1 MKKTPSLSGVLD
13 AAPLRDIYAKL
24 TGKTLHSEDEIVAAS
39 VSAPKLCGVYFL
51 IKNKRVV
58 YVGQSISVWNR
69 ISIHAAEGKSF
80 DRAAFIACEKKH
92 LDILEALYIHVL
104 RPSLNGNVS
113 PSGVKAA
120 QLGFHELLDK
130 LTQMLAYHDNPLA

>member
-1 MKKTPSLSGVLD
+1 MKKRNELKSVLD

-24 TGKTLHSEDEIVAAS
+24 TGKTLHSEDEIVEAS
-39 VSAPKLCGVYFL
+39 VAAPKLCGVYFL

-92 LDILEALYIHVL
+92 LDILEALYIHVF
-104 RPSLNGNVS
+104 RPNLNGNVS

-130 LTQMLAYHDNPLA
+130 LTQMLAYHAPVD

>member
-1 MKKTPSLSGVLD
+1 MKKHTPLAGTLD
-13 AAPLRDIYAKL
+13 ATPLRDIYAKL
-24 TGKTLHSEDEIVAAS
+24 AGKTLHSEDEIVAAS
-39 VSAPKLCGVYFL
+39 VAAPKLCGVYFL

-69 ISIHAAEGKSF
+69 ISIHAGEGKSF

-92 LDILEALYIHVL
+92 LDILEALYIHVF

-130 LTQMLAYHDNPLA
+130 LTQMLAYHDTLD